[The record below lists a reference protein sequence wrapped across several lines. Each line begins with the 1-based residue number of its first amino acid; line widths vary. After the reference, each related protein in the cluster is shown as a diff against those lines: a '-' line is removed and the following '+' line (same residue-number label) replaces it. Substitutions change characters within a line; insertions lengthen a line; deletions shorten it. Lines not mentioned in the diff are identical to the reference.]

1 MAEEKTKEIKISIP
15 IPEDLFPLFMP
26 GAAYDHLRRAKK
38 EVLLALRALI
48 DSRIEAL
55 DKKENKKPE
64 KTKKIKID

>member
-1 MAEEKTKEIKISIP
+1 MAEEKMKEIKISIP

-26 GAAYDHLRRAKK
+26 VAAHDHLRRAKK

-48 DSRIEAL
+48 DSRIEVL

>member
-1 MAEEKTKEIKISIP
+1 
-15 IPEDLFPLFMP
+15 
-26 GAAYDHLRRAKK
+26 
-38 EVLLALRALI
+38 LI